1 MEINQRYQETLDYIY
16 SFVENSL
23 THQKDLSLKNSD
35 LSKIE
40 SLMEKL
46 DKPHTNYPCIHVA
59 GSKGKGSVSAF
70 CATAL
75 EYDGYRVGLFT
86 SPHLRDYEERIQIN
100 REPIPRETLVD
111 LVEEMKPLI
120 EEIPGI
126 NTFEITTALAFE
138 YFKNEGVDI
147 AVIEVGLGGR
157 LDATNVI
164 TPLVSVITALYL
176 EHTYILGDTIEQIA
190 MEKGGIIKPGI
201 PVVVSPQSEAARKT
215 VAAIAAE
222 RQSPLVQVGLD
233 FTFVGTDTT
242 FEKQNLVIRSPQK
255 ENQVDLEISLLGPHQ
270 LENATA
276 AYVALQVLREQGIA
290 ISEKAIHE
298 GFAHTN
304 WPARFEIL
312 NLNPPVVVDSAH
324 NPDSA
329 RKIKQTLDEY
339 FPGRPIIIVFGVS
352 EDKNI
357 QGMIKEFLPGA
368 VQIICSQSSHPR
380 AMDADELAGHLVG
393 FEISVSVIKSI
404 GKALEEAMILAG
416 EEAVVLVTGSI
427 FVAATGRIAWF
438 ENMRNLPAKKEQKLV
453 SGL

>member
-1 MEINQRYQETLDYIY
+1 MDMDQRYQETLDYIY

-23 THQKDLSLKNSD
+23 THQEDLSLENSD
-35 LSKIE
+35 LSNME

-46 DKPHTNYPCIHVA
+46 GKPHTSFPCIHVA

-75 EYDGYRVGLFT
+75 EYEGYKVGLFT
-86 SPHLRDYEERIQIN
+86 SPHLRDYEERMQIN
-100 REPIPRETLVD
+100 REPISRETLVA

-120 EEIPGI
+120 EDIPGI
-126 NTFEITTALAFE
+126 NTFEITTALAFQ
-138 YFKNEGVDI
+138 YFKNEGVDF

-164 TPLVSVITALYL
+164 TPLLSVITALFL
-176 EHTYILGDTIEQIA
+176 EHTYILGDTIEEIA

-201 PVVVSPQSEAARKT
+201 PVVVSPQSEAARETITK
-215 VAAIAAE
+215 IAKE
-222 RQSPLVQVGLD
+222 RGSRLVQVGLD
-233 FTFVGTDTT
+233 FTFEGADSTL
-242 FEKQNLVIRSPQK
+242 EKQVLIIQTQQK
-255 ENQVDLEISLLGPHQ
+255 KEQVALEIRLLGAHQ

-276 AYVALQVLREQGIA
+276 AYAALQVLREQGVDISQRA
-290 ISEKAIHE
+290 IQE
-298 GFAHTN
+298 GFANTS

-312 NLNPPVVVDSAH
+312 SLNPTVIVDSAH

-329 RKIKQTLDEY
+329 RKIKQTLDEH

-357 QGMIKEFLPGA
+357 QGMIQAFRPG
-368 VQIICSQSSHPR
+368 VDLIICSQSTHPR
-380 AMDADELAGHLVG
+380 AMDAAVLVGHLTTFDIPVR
-393 FEISVSVIKSI
+393 VIKSI
-404 GKALEEAMILAG
+404 GKALEEAVIMAG

-427 FVAATGRIAWF
+427 FVAATGRIAWY
-438 ENMRNLPAKKEQKLV
+438 ENMKNLAGMK
-453 SGL
+453 